1 MGEARDIKRASRVVF
16 SVFIAIALLYVVFI
30 MPLPLYIFKPGTAED
45 INPMVHIKQ
54 ASEEKGKFML
64 TTVQVADAT
73 VFGYLM
79 SYVRPYE
86 ELRLK
91 RDLLRNNE
99 SEAEYSRRQEVVM
112 LTSQADAIQAVYNR
126 LKIPY
131 HISKDGVVI
140 QQVYP
145 DVPAHDVLQAGDTL
159 VKIDDKPIQSM
170 EEVRGGIKGKKAGE
184 TVLVSYKR
192 KDVIQTKDIALAA
205 LPVDKKAQPAD
216 AAPAAPQVGLGVVL
230 AELHSVKPGSEEQ
243 QVTIKAGDIGGP
255 SAGLMFSLEIY
266 NRLAPGD
273 ITKGYKVAGTGEID
287 PEGHV
292 GVIGGIQHKIVAADR
307 AGAEIFFSP
316 ADYKAPTGQTI
327 PNYSDAKKR
336 AEELGTKM
344 TVVPVATMAEALDY
358 LAKLPAKTGS

>member
-1 MGEARDIKRASRVVF
+1 MKRASRVVF
-16 SVFIAIALLYVVFI
+16 SVFIAIALLYVVYF
-30 MPLPLYIFKPGTAED
+30 MPLPLYIFKPGTAEN
-45 INPMVHIKQ
+45 IHPMVHVKQ
-54 ASEEKGKFML
+54 AAVEKGKFML

-73 VFGYLM
+73 VFGYLL

-99 SEAEYSRRQEVVM
+99 TEAEYSQRQEVVM

-145 DVPAHDVLQAGDTL
+145 DVPAHEVLQAGDTI
-159 VKIDDKPIQSM
+159 VKIGDKPIQTM
-170 EEVRGGIKGKKAGE
+170 DEVRGGVTGKKAGDS
-184 TVLVSYKR
+184 VSISYKR
-192 KDVIQTKDIALAA
+192 KGVIRTKDIALAA
-205 LPVDKKAQPAD
+205 LPTDPSAQPAE
-216 AAPAAPQVGLGVVL
+216 ASRVGLGVVL
-230 AELHSVKPGSEEQ
+230 SELHSVKADSEEQ

-266 NRLAPGD
+266 NQLTPGD

-316 ADYKAPTGQTI
+316 ADYKAPNGQTI

-336 AEELGTKM
+336 ADELGTKM

-358 LAKLPAKTGS
+358 LAKLPVKTGS

>member
-1 MGEARDIKRASRVVF
+1 MGEARHMKRASRVVF
-16 SVFIAIALLYVVFI
+16 SVFIAIALLYVVYF

-45 INPMVHIKQ
+45 IHPMVHVKQ
-54 ASEEKGKFML
+54 ASEEKGRFML

-79 SYVRPYE
+79 SYVRPYQ

-99 SEAEYSRRQEVVM
+99 TEAEYSQRQEVVM
-112 LTSQADAIQAVYNR
+112 LTSQADAIQAAYNR

-145 DVPAHDVLQAGDTL
+145 DVPAHDVLQAGDTI
-159 VKIDDKPIQSM
+159 VKIGDKPIQTM
-170 EEVRGGIKGKKAGE
+170 DEVRGGVTGKKAGDS
-184 TVLVSYKR
+184 VSISYKR
-192 KDVIQTKDIALAA
+192 KGVIQTKDIALAA
-205 LPVDKKAQPAD
+205 LPADPSAQPAE
-216 AAPAAPQVGLGVVL
+216 ASRVGLGVVL
-230 AELHSVKPGSEEQ
+230 AELHSVKAESEEQ
-243 QVTIKAGDIGGP
+243 QVTIQAGDIGGP

-266 NRLAPGD
+266 NRLTAGD

-287 PEGHV
+287 PDGHV

-316 ADYKAPTGQTI
+316 ADYKAPNGQTI

-336 AEELGTKM
+336 AAELGTKM
-344 TVVPVATMAEALDY
+344 TVVPVATMGEALDY

>member
-1 MGEARDIKRASRVVF
+1 MKRASRVVF
-16 SVFIAIALLYVVFI
+16 SVFIAIALLYVVYF

-45 INPMVHIKQ
+45 IHPMVHVKQ
-54 ASEEKGKFML
+54 ASEEKGMFML

-79 SYVRPYE
+79 SYVRPYQ

-99 SEAEYSRRQEVVM
+99 TEAEYSQRQEVVM
-112 LTSQADAIQAVYNR
+112 LTSQADAIQAAYNR

-145 DVPAHDVLQAGDTL
+145 DVPAHDVLQAGDTI
-159 VKIDDKPIQSM
+159 VKIGDKPIQTM
-170 EEVRGGIKGKKAGE
+170 DEVRGGVTGKKAGDS
-184 TVLVSYKR
+184 VSISYKR
-192 KDVIQTKDIALAA
+192 KGVIQTKDIALAA
-205 LPVDKKAQPAD
+205 LPADPNAQPAE
-216 AAPAAPQVGLGVVL
+216 ASRVGLGVVL
-230 AELHSVKPGSEEQ
+230 AELHSVKAEAEEQ
-243 QVTIKAGDIGGP
+243 QVTIQAGDIGGP

-266 NRLAPGD
+266 NRLTAGD

-287 PEGHV
+287 PDGHV

-316 ADYKAPTGQTI
+316 ADYKAPNGQTI

-336 AEELGTKM
+336 ADELGTKM
-344 TVVPVATMAEALDY
+344 TVVPVATMGEALDY

>member
-1 MGEARDIKRASRVVF
+1 MKRASRVVF
-16 SVFIAIALLYVVFI
+16 SVFIAIALLYVVYF

-45 INPMVHIKQ
+45 IHPMVHVKQ
-54 ASEEKGKFML
+54 GSEEKGRFML

-99 SEAEYSRRQEVVM
+99 TEAEYSQRQEVVM
-112 LTSQADAIQAVYNR
+112 LTSQADAIQAAYNR

-145 DVPAHDVLQAGDTL
+145 DVPAHDVLQAGDTI
-159 VKIDDKPIQSM
+159 VKIDDKPIQTM
-170 EEVRGGIKGKKAGE
+170 DEVRGGVTGKKAGDS
-184 TVLVSYKR
+184 VSISYKR
-192 KDVIQTKDIALAA
+192 KGVIQTKDIALAA
-205 LPVDKKAQPAD
+205 LPADPSAQPAE
-216 AAPAAPQVGLGVVL
+216 ASRVGLGVVL
-230 AELHSVKPGSEEQ
+230 AELHSVKAESEEQ
-243 QVTIKAGDIGGP
+243 QVTIQAGDIGGP

-266 NRLAPGD
+266 NRLTAGD

-287 PEGHV
+287 PDGHV

-316 ADYKAPTGQTI
+316 ADYKAPNGQTI

-336 AEELGTKM
+336 ADELGTKM
-344 TVVPVATMAEALDY
+344 TVVPVATMGEALDY